1 MQEDVA
7 NFLGMGRS
15 NVGHIENDRVI
26 PTSSDLKK
34 IAELLNTTTD
44 YLLGKEE
51 YTLQEQQLM
60 KDIILSDEE
69 MKNVLNFTWEDEK
82 LTEEEMK
89 NVLKYI
95 RHLLIMRDEE

>member
-15 NVGHIENDRVI
+15 NVGHIENDR
-26 PTSSDLKK
+26 
-34 IAELLNTTTD
+34 
-44 YLLGKEE
+44 LGKEE

-69 MKNVLNFTWEDEK
+69 ILKKYNFTWEDEK